1 MNIHVNGVLCNIKQS
16 SSLADFLA
24 ASEFNVPQV
33 VVASVFTLMY
43 LASPKSD
50 TLIIAFSGFFE
61 EYSRF
66 SG

>member
-33 VVASVFTLMY
+33 VVAINMDFIHKQQYESVFLQEQDQ
-43 LASPKSD
+43 LEILSAVV
-50 TLIIAFSGFFE
+50 G
-61 EYSRF
+61 
-66 SG
+66 G